1 MPFRVVQ
8 GMSKGALFCCDLMRQ
23 SHTLCR
29 TVKQRLY
36 ESPSRILR
44 REIKFVCA
52 AGQSSES
59 PPDRIVIARGRNW
72 RNLWRGAGLPTTL
85 RHVTLSFACAH
96 THEFTPILDLCLIRY
111 F

>member
-8 GMSKGALFCCDLMRQ
+8 GMLEEALSCCVLVRQ
-23 SHTLCR
+23 SHMLCG
-29 TVKQRLY
+29 TVKQWLY

-44 REIKFVCA
+44 WEFKFVCG

-59 PPDRIVIARGRNW
+59 PPDRIVIACGRNW
-72 RNLWRGAGLPTTL
+72 RNLWRGAGLPATL
-85 RHVTLSFACAH
+85 RHVTLSFACARA
-96 THEFTPILDLCLIRY
+96 HEFTLILDLCLIRY